1 MIERPDD
8 FAERRKKLAHLSEE
22 ELHRRFWDLA
32 ETIVQPL
39 IELARTHTSP
49 SLERSVLLRMGI
61 SSQDA
66 TAIVQKITG
75 LGLLGKGAGNV
86 IWRLSRRLGVDVKQA
101 GSELAQGRH
110 WEQVSSIFGAK

>member
-8 FAERRKKLAHLSEE
+8 FTERRKKLAHLTEE
-22 ELHRRFWDLA
+22 ELHRRFWELA
-32 ETIVQPL
+32 EAIAEPL
-39 IELARTHTSP
+39 IRLARTHTSP

-66 TAIVQKITG
+66 MVIVQKITE

-86 IWRLSRRLGVDVKQA
+86 VWRLSRELGIDAARA
-101 GSELAQGRH
+101 GAELARGRH
-110 WEQVSSIFGAK
+110 WEKVSTLFS